1 MTIKTA
7 PAFGFTNVHRSRNTM
22 FVGRQSQTKYQIAM
36 IDKNAPET
44 KLSDQPND
52 DSDLKKLLRVRTVD
66 LMRGTKE
73 IVIEHDGK
81 DYRLRVT
88 SLGKLILTR

>member
-1 MTIKTA
+1 
-7 PAFGFTNVHRSRNTM
+7 M
-22 FVGRQSQTKYQIAM
+22 FVNRHSPTKYQIAM
-36 IDKNAPET
+36 IDENAPET
-44 KLSDQPND
+44 KLSDQPD
-52 DSDLKKLLRVRTVD
+52 DVSDLKKLLRVRTID
-66 LMRGTKE
+66 LMRGSKE

>member
-1 MTIKTA
+1 
-7 PAFGFTNVHRSRNTM
+7 M
-22 FVGRQSQTKYQIAM
+22 FDRRHSPTKYQIAM
-36 IDKNAPET
+36 IDENTPET
-44 KLSDQPND
+44 KLSDQPD
-52 DSDLKKLLRVRTVD
+52 DVPNPKRLLRVRTTD
-66 LMRGTKE
+66 LMQGSKE

>member
-1 MTIKTA
+1 MFERYQSGEK
-7 PAFGFTNVHRSRNTM
+7 VHTVMNEQKKKEECS
-22 FVGRQSQTKYQIAM
+22 A
-36 IDKNAPET
+36 DKSESETDPE
-44 KLSDQPND
+44 
-52 DSDLKKLLRVRTVD
+52 KLLRVNSSE
-66 LMRGTKE
+66 LMRGSKE